1 MINVAIA
8 CEQQDLQLVQKL
20 VRENGAPVNEEG
32 GSKSLPGIIY
42 AASHGNADLVAFL
55 ISSGCACSCSDAF
68 KTTPLHYVARL
79 GFTDLC
85 RRMITESDGNVNAS
99 DKNQLTPLHLAAHY
113 GHKETVSYLLRQG
126 ADPFQKNIFGEKAI
140 DLVVAGLRRRS
151 SGIFDGSENIED
163 LINFSFTQKNINRLC
178 QENMVE
184 PKNVMHLIGDIYMLN
199 LQLILEDIDRTMKRL
214 SSRKRFGKQGAK
226 RSEL

>member
-1 MINVAIA
+1 MYKIEIP
-8 CEQQDLQLVQKL
+8 
-20 VRENGAPVNEEG
+20 R
-32 GSKSLPGIIY
+32 
-42 AASHGNADLVAFL
+42 
-55 ISSGCACSCSDAF
+55 SD
-68 KTTPLHYVARL
+68 T
-79 GFTDLC
+79 
-85 RRMITESDGNVNAS
+85 VNAS
-99 DKNQLTPLHLAAHY
+99 DKNQLSPLHLAAHY
-113 GHKETVSYLLRQG
+113 GHKETVSYLLQQG
-126 ADPFQKNIFGEKAI
+126 ADPFHENIFGEKAI

-184 PKNVMHLIGDIYMLN
+184 PKNAMHLVGDIYMLN